1 MNGAEDAFPAR
12 LAYQLAQDR
21 VVNTV
26 PGRELIIGGS
36 GDRGHGGISGGLNQE
51 HERRVLEVHGA

>member
-21 VVNTV
+21 VVNAV
-26 PGRELIIGGS
+26 PRRELVIS
-36 GDRGHGGISGGLNQE
+36 GLRDRGHGRTTSGLNQE